1 MGISSDL
8 QKVIVARLREAVPS
22 VAGRVYDGPAETA
35 TMPYIALGGSQVLND
50 DAECIDARE
59 EYVTI
64 HVWSPSR
71 PHQGVAKDIRDE
83 VIAAFRRYV
92 PESAPLTVSEIWV
105 EDMGIEP
112 DPQVA
117 AVHGRMVIA
126 ARIEE

>member
-8 QKVIVARLREAVPS
+8 QRLIVARIRAAVPS
-22 VAGRVYDGPAETA
+22 VAGRVYDNPAETA

-64 HVWSPSR
+64 HAWSPSR
-71 PHQGVAKDIRDE
+71 PHQGIAKDIRDE
-83 VIAAFRRYV
+83 VIAAFRDYL
-92 PESAPLTVSEIWV
+92 PTATDLTVSEMWV
-105 EDMGIEP
+105 EDMGLEP
-112 DPQVA
+112 DPQAA
-117 AVHGRMVIA
+117 AVHSRMVIA